1 LTFNTFTGLAAR
13 PAIKAAG
20 GMQCSAQQ
28 SLGTAEATTT
38 NPTKSSPV
46 DFNMNE
52 QAIAICKMI
61 PGAFVIIVASR
72 LNPAAIGAR
81 VDRVS
86 PASDMIYLTDIAGN
100 DRVCFTDELAPT
112 DQTFDIKGGPK
123 QGQSQDRRVLSHV
136 DYKAAAAKRAA
147 TIRERNPDLL
157 PLLEAAK
164 RIGVAK
170 ALLSR
175 AGKLGEMKVERN
187 EFGRAIG
194 VTMEEAQ
201 RWAKERNRKP
211 GPKRPN
217 ATSSPAAV
225 GAERKHEQ

>member
-1 LTFNTFTGLAAR
+1 MTSNTFTGLAAR

-20 GMQCSAQQ
+20 GMQCSADT
-28 SLGTAEATTT
+28 LGTAEATTT

-46 DFNMNE
+46 DFYMTFAPA
-52 QAIAICKMI
+52 Q
-61 PGAFVIIVASR
+61 FVIIGASR

-100 DRVCFTDELAPT
+100 DRVCFADELEPT

-123 QGQSQDRRVLSHV
+123 HGQSHDRRVLSHV
-136 DYKAAAAKRAA
+136 DYKAAAAKRKA

-164 RIGVAK
+164 QIGVAK

-194 VTMEEAQ
+194 VTMEESQ
-201 RWAKERNRKP
+201 RWARERNRKP
-211 GPKRPN
+211 GPKRHN

>member
-1 LTFNTFTGLAAR
+1 MTSNTFTGLAAR

-20 GMQCSAQQ
+20 GMQCSADT
-28 SLGTAEATTT
+28 LGTAEATTT

-46 DFNMNE
+46 DFYMTFAPA
-52 QAIAICKMI
+52 Q
-61 PGAFVIIVASR
+61 FVIIGASR

-100 DRVCFTDELAPT
+100 DRVCFADELEPT
-112 DQTFDIKGGPK
+112 DQTFDIKGAPKIGGPEK
-123 QGQSQDRRVLSHV
+123 RNSPTGI
-136 DYKAAAAKRAA
+136 DYAAVKAKR
-147 TIRERNPDLL
+147 RENLRARNPHLL

-164 RIGVAK
+164 QIGVAK

-201 RWAKERNRKP
+201 RWARERNRKP
-211 GPKRPN
+211 GPKRLN
-217 ATSSPAAV
+217 KKA
-225 GAERKHEQ
+225 Q